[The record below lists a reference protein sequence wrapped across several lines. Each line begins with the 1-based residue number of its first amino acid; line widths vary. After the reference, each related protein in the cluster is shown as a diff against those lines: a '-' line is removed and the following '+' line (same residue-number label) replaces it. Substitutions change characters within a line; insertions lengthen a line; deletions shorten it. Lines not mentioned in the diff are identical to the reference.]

1 MGEDNFFSDDDFDD
15 STLVE
20 LEQHALTSTQKPS
33 ATKAPRPAQPAR
45 NPPSRVAPIN
55 RVGALNK
62 NLPWRPPQAKPPP
75 VFPSRVVRQP
85 SAPSSS
91 DYGLDDENVVNLDE
105 PQSANPAATDYT
117 TAPSR
122 ALRPSIPSR
131 PASRPALDPETEA
144 AFAAA
149 DAELG
154 AHVPSQW
161 SHAPHLQ
168 PKNDGDIDV
177 SSLQARIAE
186 LEAEQA
192 RLRQA
197 EQDARNAALAKQG
210 EIAIV
215 RSNQEK
221 AAKEYE
227 RRIEVMKKTYADDA
241 ARQKQE
247 LEASHKENQKM
258 QTDNR
263 FLQHDLAQEAE
274 RAKRAGPAKTRPTA
288 SNKEKETPKKAKRTG
303 LGDGF
308 DDEEVR
314 VISPS
319 KSKERPKDQTPKH
332 AAKRKRTAHDS
343 PAPALS
349 FTQPVRQDSNDQP
362 AASFASVASE
372 ALAGSSVEDDRYAF
386 MQRLLNHRPV
396 KGHARSLE
404 ALTKHTF
411 PTKPEMTVSS
421 MLLDRLSR
429 TGPAKDTE
437 CMPLKLSLA
446 LLDVWS
452 RCLDDQYYAAQYLI
466 LDLLNFGIA
475 YQLASVIAQLIEDA
489 VPVCM
494 RAIKEISHT
503 RLRAS
508 KNPKVA
514 ANLDREAFTKL
525 EDEADV
531 DGVLDLLL
539 RLCQAASLVS
549 GRLEAFWHEIDFTD
563 LMALLQKAQPVN
575 QIITALKLVALS
587 AQSHSFGTI
596 ETTDSLGDAENQAK
610 RENAL
615 IDRLSTLLHETPE
628 VPHDEPPYTESE
640 ITELHLEILQAFR
653 AMCLTAH
660 CCSLLAHHHYAVGRF
675 VRFLNSQ
682 VDKLY
687 TVPPS
692 VGLAPQLASDG
703 TPIPTAHDYVA
714 STVNTTVRI
723 IYHLLRTHDDSIDIT
738 QKYRTVHGGHNK
750 FLISMSRIAF
760 SEQLVF
766 EQGIEEEVA
775 EAAHEILNNA
785 LSPEEGEALAM
796 AVETPR
802 GTRASRGVAMGE
814 EEPAEEVLVEDAEMG
829 EEPGY
834 QQSEQPVRLMTY
846 YCMNGVAGIFGGLL
860 GYAIGHITTGLQE
873 WMYVFLVFGAV
884 SLTWSVIFIIFMPD
898 LPATAR
904 FLSDHEKIVEVDR
917 VALNRQGVK
926 NKVFERYQAWQTVR
940 DPKTWI
946 LFVMAVAAQI
956 PNAAQS
962 SFTSLILEGFGFG
975 ALETQYMQIPGNVIQ
990 IVSLLVSGC
999 VSSHWPNLR
1008 CITMIVGNVV
1018 CVGAGSALVALSSD
1032 QKWGRLVALWL
1043 CSFQSVGFAMSLTMV
1058 SSNIAG
1064 YTKKQLTG
1072 AALFVGYCVGNV
1084 IGPQTFI
1091 SSEAPQYPS
1100 AYVAIMVGYCVKT
1113 VMVVV
1118 LYIYMWSV
1126 NIRRDRSAAM
1136 SNNAQTAAEKEKE
1149 GIENGM
1155 HDMTELDNP

>member
-1 MGEDNFFSDDDFDD
+1 MGDDDFFSDDDFDD

-33 ATKAPRPAQPAR
+33 VTNAQRPAQPAR
-45 NPPSRVAPIN
+45 KPPSSVAPIN
-55 RVGALNK
+55 RAGSLNK
-62 NLPWRPPQAKPPP
+62 NLPWRPPQAKASS

-91 DYGLDDENVVNLDE
+91 DYGLDDEDVVNLDE
-105 PQSANPAATDYT
+105 PHSANHAARDYT
-117 TAPSR
+117 RAQSR
-122 ALRPSIPSR
+122 ALRPSVHPR
-131 PASRPALDPETEA
+131 PVSRPALDPETEA

-154 AHVPSQW
+154 AHVPGQW

-168 PKNDGDIDV
+168 PQANGDIDV

-221 AAKEYE
+221 AVREYE

-247 LEASHKENQKM
+247 LDASRKENQKM

-274 RAKRAGPAKTRPTA
+274 RAKRAGSVKTRPPA
-288 SNKEKETPKKAKRTG
+288 SDKEKETPKKAKRTG

-319 KSKERPKDQTPKH
+319 KSKERSKDQTPKH
-332 AAKRKRTAHDS
+332 AAKRKRKANES

-349 FTQPVRQDSNDQP
+349 FTQPVRQDSNDQS
-362 AASFASVASE
+362 AASFASVAPE
-372 ALAGSSVEDDRYAF
+372 APAGFSVEDDRYAF
-386 MQRLLNHRPV
+386 MQRLLNHRTPE
-396 KGHARSLE
+396 GHVRSIE

-411 PTKPEMTVSS
+411 PTQPEMTVSS
-421 MLLDRLSR
+421 MLLDRLSCP
-429 TGPAKDTE
+429 GPAKE
-437 CMPLKLSLA
+437 AEYMPLKLSRA
-446 LLDVWS
+446 LLVVWS
-452 RCLDDQYYAAQYLI
+452 RCLDDQYYAAQHLI

-489 VPVCM
+489 VPVCV

-525 EDEADV
+525 EEEADV
-531 DGVLDLLL
+531 DGVLELLL
-539 RLCQAASLVS
+539 RFCQAASLVP
-549 GRLEAFWHEIDFTD
+549 GRIEAFWQEIDFTD
-563 LMALLQKAQPVN
+563 LMALLQKAQPVS

-587 AQSHSFGTI
+587 AQSDSFGTV
-596 ETTDSLGDAENQAK
+596 ETTDSLGNTEDQAK

-628 VPHDEPPYTESE
+628 VPHDEPPYTQSE
-640 ITELHLEILQAFR
+640 ITELHLEILRVFR

-660 CCSLLAHHHYAVGRF
+660 CCSLLAHHQYAVGRF

-692 VGLAPQLASDG
+692 VGLTPQLASDG
-703 TPIPTAHDYVA
+703 TPIPTAHDLVA
-714 STVNTTVRI
+714 STVNTTIRI

-760 SEQLVF
+760 SDQLVF

-802 GTRASRGVAMGE
+802 GTRASRGVVMGE
-814 EEPAEEVLVEDAEMG
+814 EETREEVLVEDAEMG
-829 EEPGY
+829 EDPGFLSSLFY
-834 QQSEQPVRLMTY
+834 IVYFATQY
-846 YCMNGVAGIFGGLL
+846 AAGIILRRLPTGKFIGAATFGWNILL
-860 GYAIGHITTGLQE
+860 ITT
-873 WMYVFLVFGAV
+873 
-884 SLTWSVIFIIFMPD
+884 
-898 LPATAR
+898 PAC
-904 FLSDHEKIVEVDR
+904 
-917 VALNRQGVK
+917 K
-926 NKVFERYQAWQTVR
+926 N
-940 DPKTWI
+940 
-946 LFVMAVAAQI
+946 
-956 PNAAQS
+956 
-962 SFTSLILEGFGFG
+962 
-975 ALETQYMQIPGNVIQ
+975 
-990 IVSLLVSGC
+990 SGY
-999 VSSHWPNLR
+999 R
-1008 CITMIVGNVV
+1008 CK
-1018 CVGAGSALVALSSD
+1018 S
-1032 QKWGRLVALWL
+1032 
-1043 CSFQSVGFAMSLTMV
+1043 
-1058 SSNIAG
+1058 
-1064 YTKKQLTG
+1064 
-1072 AALFVGYCVGNV
+1072 LFVGL
-1084 IGPQTFI
+1084 T
-1091 SSEAPQYPS
+1091 EAVVNPGSFLVMAMCKLIKPS
-1100 AYVAIMVGYCVKT
+1100 A
-1113 VMVVV
+1113 
-1118 LYIYMWSV
+1118 S
-1126 NIRRDRSAAM
+1126 
-1136 SNNAQTAAEKEKE
+1136 
-1149 GIENGM
+1149 
-1155 HDMTELDNP
+1155 